1 MSAALDYYQVLQ
13 IEKDASDQQIKKAY
27 RKLALKFHP
36 DKNSSADAVEKFK
49 DISEAYEI
57 LSDPEKRRVY
67 DSRGSDP
74 MHDGDYDYHNP
85 FAGFAFH
92 SPEEIFA
99 EFFNHMS
106 GFGRGGD
113 MFSSF
118 MMPPM
123 HQAPPPPPPFGGFN
137 HPFMMG
143 GFGDTGGFFGHDF
156 MSPLMGSSPF
166 QQQSFIASSQNSS
179 RGLNGGGYSKSV
191 STTTRNVNGVVE
203 SVKVTKITD
212 SNGTKVIEEYGN
224 GLTKING
231 VEQPKQ
237 QHQIEPKASS
247 PSYNNRSVEKIQII
261 SDSEG
266 EEDEQEQGELDEY
279 DQHRDYFYRQEQIRQ
294 QQLKLQQEQ
303 QRLWEEQ
310 RQHDEY
316 MRQQRERMHQQRMM
330 LHQQQMMQHMHSPF
344 PFQQHQQQH
353 QQPYNRHQQDN
364 LFDSVYGHYPQY
376 NHFL

>member
-1 MSAALDYYQVLQ
+1 MSTTLDYYQVLQ

-67 DSRGSDP
+67 DNRGSNP
-74 MHDGDYDYHNP
+74 MHDDDYDYHNP

-106 GFGRGGD
+106 AFGRGGD
-113 MFSSF
+113 LFSSF

-123 HQAPPPPPPFGGFN
+123 HQAPPPPPPFGSFN

-156 MSPLMGSSPF
+156 MPPLMGSSSF
-166 QQQSFIASSQNSS
+166 QQQQQSFIGSSQNSS
-179 RGLNGGGYSKSV
+179 RGLSNGGGGGYSKSV
-191 STTTRNVNGVVE
+191 STTTRSVNGVVE
-203 SVKVTKITD
+203 SVKITTITD
-212 SNGTKVIEEYGN
+212 SNGTQVIEEFGN

-231 VEQPKQ
+231 VEQPT
-237 QHQIEPKASS
+237 QHQIEHTASS
-247 PSYNNRSVEKIQII
+247 PSHHSRSVEKVQVA

-266 EEDEQEQGELDEY
+266 EEDELDQY
-279 DQHRDYFYRQEQIRQ
+279 DEHRDYFYRQEQIRQ

-310 RQHDEY
+310 RRHDEY
-316 MRQQRERMHQQRMM
+316 MRQQRERMHQQHMM

-344 PFQQHQQQH
+344 HFQQHQQQ
-353 QQPYNRHQQDN
+353 QQQQYNRHQQDD
-364 LFDSVYGHYPQY
+364 LFDGVYGHYPQY